1 MSVLSARTAPALG
14 GVAMVLAA
22 MACFAT
28 LDTTTKVATATV
40 PLLMALWFRYCFQA
54 VVTAGVMLPQRGW
67 GMWRTRRPGLQ
78 LLRGLLLLGSSGM
91 AFVGL
96 MHMPVAE
103 FTAIVSLS
111 PLAITLVAATVLGER
126 VSLVRWLLVVGGF
139 AGAMVIIRPGHEQ
152 FSPYLLLPLAVLA
165 CNTCFQL
172 LTRSMVKTEDPLT
185 MHLYTGWVGTLISS
199 LALPW
204 VWQVLS
210 PLEWGYLVLMGL
222 TAAVG
227 HFLLILAYGRT
238 PVATLGP
245 YIYTQIGFAVL
256 GGWWVFAHTPDA
268 WALVGMCVIAACGA
282 AGAWLTLREHRFR
295 LAAPVY
301 PAEH

>member
-1 MSVLSARTAPALG
+1 
-14 GVAMVLAA
+14 
-22 MACFAT
+22 
-28 LDTTTKVATATV
+28 
-40 PLLMALWFRYCFQA
+40 
-54 VVTAGVMLPQRGW
+54 MLPQRGW

-245 YIYTQIGFAVL
+245 YMYTQIGFAVL